1 MKDST
6 FVFTLTA
13 LALIAWI
20 STGFWSRKRNR
31 RLSLP
36 LRTSL
41 QTAFQVSLVL
51 GIFLASIES
60 FSARS
65 ETQPLIDFVPLFV
78 GGKLMLSNPGG
89 LYDPQEQLR
98 EERESTRL
106 PLKQDDLLPFPY
118 PPFVAVALSLP
129 ASLEFNLAF
138 RVLLVISFG
147 SLLAAV
153 YLLVSSLNLER
164 RKSQVLSLLITA
176 FFPVYLTLAQGQL
189 SLIFGLFLTLFWL
202 RLYRGQPLR
211 SFLWLALLTGKPS
224 LTPVPLMTL
233 FSRRLWR
240 PLLLAVACSLC
251 FWGFPLLWTGTGVM
265 ADWFELAGEL
275 SSGAYPSVSPA
286 GMCGLRSL
294 DIWIGAGNLLW
305 IAGTVTILVAL
316 GMTRVWPLGG
326 WGCVAS
332 ILAVLLLAPHLYL
345 HDLVLLLP
353 AFALVL
359 NELPVL
365 KSSAFYL
372 LFLLS
377 MTPILTLSLGGS
389 IGLPQAWLVLPLG
402 GSWLYAVMRWRKS
415 ADAA

>member
-176 FFPVYLTLAQGQL
+176 FFPVYLTLAQG
-189 SLIFGLFLTLFWL
+189 SG
-202 RLYRGQPLR
+202 
-211 SFLWLALLTGKPS
+211 
-224 LTPVPLMTL
+224 
-233 FSRRLWR
+233 RRKAMQR
-240 PLLLAVACSLC
+240 
-251 FWGFPLLWTGTGVM
+251 
-265 ADWFELAGEL
+265 
-275 SSGAYPSVSPA
+275 SGARGPEPS
-286 GMCGLRSL
+286 
-294 DIWIGAGNLLW
+294 
-305 IAGTVTILVAL
+305 
-316 GMTRVWPLGG
+316 
-326 WGCVAS
+326 
-332 ILAVLLLAPHLYL
+332 
-345 HDLVLLLP
+345 
-353 AFALVL
+353 
-359 NELPVL
+359 
-365 KSSAFYL
+365 
-372 LFLLS
+372 
-377 MTPILTLSLGGS
+377 
-389 IGLPQAWLVLPLG
+389 
-402 GSWLYAVMRWRKS
+402 
-415 ADAA
+415 